1 MGGKPLRADEARVII
16 DISALAPEDY
26 LMEFSNYPK
35 VFGR

>member
-1 MGGKPLRADEARVII
+1 MGGKPLRADEARVITK
-16 DISALAPEDY
+16 ISDGAPEDY